1 VTEAAFVKPRK
12 AGAADTER
20 IYAEWVG
27 RMPDSLRRAAP
38 PPDAE
43 LRHLLH
49 CALRVLEDPSLTAL
63 DRLDGA
69 ACSIAR
75 SMIENA
81 TLELLLRFIRDE
93 LTRLLFRYVP
103 AERRVPTSL
112 TQLASRLG
120 DAIWSTHTDLLQ
132 QTISRQRDERF
143 EQELML
149 AKSIQQ
155 RLLPRRIPTIPGFDV
170 AGRVLAAREVGGDYW
185 SVKDYP
191 DDGVVTF
198 KLADV
203 TGHGI
208 AAATLVAAVK
218 FISGGFYRGAAS
230 AAQVMERTNHVLV
243 KETPSEIMIPM
254 VYGWLYPAAKAA
266 IVVNAGH
273 EPFFICRADGRI
285 EELPPTGLVLG
296 LMETRYQE
304 RQVHFEPGDLLFA
317 CSDGITAA
325 AAGAS
330 LGIERV
336 KALVVAN
343 ANQPAAV
350 LVQRMLEAAL
360 GFYGTPKDDMSLIV
374 LKRSE

>member
-1 VTEAAFVKPRK
+1 VTEVTSVPSRT
-12 AGAADTER
+12 AGLVDLER
-20 IYAEWVG
+20 LYAEWLA
-27 RMPDSLRRAAP
+27 RMPESLRREAP

-43 LRHLLH
+43 LRYLLR
-49 CALRVLEDPSLTAL
+49 CALRVLDDPSLLAL

-69 ACSIAR
+69 ARSIAR
-75 SMIENA
+75 LMIEQA
-81 TLELLLRFIRDE
+81 TVEVLLRFFRDE
-93 LTRLLFRYVP
+93 LIRLLFRYIP
-103 AERRVPTSL
+103 PDRRVPTSL
-112 TQLASRLG
+112 TQLASRMG
-120 DAIWSTHTDLLQ
+120 DALWSTHTELLQ

-254 VYGWLYPAAKAA
+254 VYGWLYPAAKEAS
-266 IVVNAGH
+266 VVNAGH
-273 EPFFICRADGRI
+273 EPFFLCRADGRL
-285 EELPPTGLVLG
+285 EEIPPTGLVLG

-304 RQVHFEPGDLLFA
+304 LRVRFEPGDLIFA

-325 AAGAS
+325 ASGAS
-330 LGIERV
+330 MGVERV
-336 KALVVAN
+336 KGLVVAN
-343 ANQPAAV
+343 ADQPAAL
-350 LVQRMLEAAL
+350 LVQRILEAAL

-374 LKRSE
+374 LKRTA